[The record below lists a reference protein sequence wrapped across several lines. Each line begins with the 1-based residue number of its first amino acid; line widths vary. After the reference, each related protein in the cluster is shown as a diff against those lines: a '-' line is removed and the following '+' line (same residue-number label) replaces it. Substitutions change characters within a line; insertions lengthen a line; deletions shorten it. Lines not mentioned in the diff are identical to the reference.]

1 MKSII
6 QNDWGRCYLC
16 GRIWNLECHHVFGS
30 AFRSKSGRYGL
41 TVHLCHGCH
50 NEPPNGVH
58 QNYDRRRWLQD
69 HAQRIAMAHYGWS
82 EGEFRAMFGRSYLM
96 EEDNG

>member
-16 GRIWNLECHHVFGS
+16 GRIWNLECHHVYGG
-30 AFRSKSGRYGL
+30 AFRNKSERYGL

-50 NEPPNGVH
+50 NEPPYGVH
-58 QNYDRRRWLQD
+58 QNSDRRRWLQD
-69 HAQRIAMAHYGWS
+69 HVQQIAMAHYGWS
-82 EGEFRAMFGRSYLM
+82 EDDFRSIFGRSYL
-96 EEDNG
+96 ED